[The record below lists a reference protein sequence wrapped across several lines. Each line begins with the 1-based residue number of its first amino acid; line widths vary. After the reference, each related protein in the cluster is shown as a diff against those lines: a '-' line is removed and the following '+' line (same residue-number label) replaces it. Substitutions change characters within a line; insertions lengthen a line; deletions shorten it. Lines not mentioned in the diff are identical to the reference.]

1 MMNRQF
7 GNDDYQG
14 FDNDNES
21 YLFVDNN
28 ELSEQQKQYKRNVRQ
43 LIDDRLEQR
52 RIRDEFGISESD
64 FAKLYH

>member
-1 MMNRQF
+1 MNRQF

>member
-1 MMNRQF
+1 MNRQF

-14 FDNDNES
+14 FDNDNDS
-21 YLFVDNN
+21 YLLVDNN

-43 LIDDRLEQR
+43 LIEDRLEQR

>member
-1 MMNRQF
+1 MNRQF

-14 FDNDNES
+14 FDNDNDS

-52 RIRDEFGISESD
+52 RIRDEFGISEAD
-64 FAKLYH
+64 FARLYH

>member
-14 FDNDNES
+14 FDDDS
-21 YLFVDNN
+21 YLLVDNS

-64 FAKLYH
+64 FARLYH